1 MNSVASTSR
10 RKRLGQ
16 HFLIDPQVIGDIV
29 ALINPAPQDFMVEIG
44 PGRGAITEKLVNRVA
59 HLHAIEIDEQ
69 LVHALRNKLHP
80 DSIEIHHA
88 DALNFFYSSLCT
100 ENKKIRIV
108 GNLPYSISTPL
119 LFKLLEYASCIQDMC
134 FMVQREVADRLT
146 AECGTRKYGRLTV
159 NVAMTMQVE
168 AVFDVPPT
176 AFSPPPEVQSSMIY
190 MQPKQLEEP
199 DTVTA
204 FAFSELVRLAFGNRR
219 KTLKNSLAGLIDE
232 TNFLETGID
241 ANLRA
246 QNLSP
251 ENYMRLAHNSVL
263 HNPRTREILQ
273 RHSMNT

>member
-1 MNSVASTSR
+1 
-10 RKRLGQ
+10 
-16 HFLIDPQVIGDIV
+16 
-29 ALINPAPQDFMVEIG
+29 
-44 PGRGAITEKLVNRVA
+44 
-59 HLHAIEIDEQ
+59 
-69 LVHALRNKLHP
+69 
-80 DSIEIHHA
+80 
-88 DALNFFYSSLCT
+88 
-100 ENKKIRIV
+100 
-108 GNLPYSISTPL
+108 
-119 LFKLLEYASCIQDMC
+119 
-134 FMVQREVADRLT
+134 
-146 AECGTRKYGRLTV
+146 
-159 NVAMTMQVE
+159 MTMQVE

-263 HNPRTREILQ
+263 HNTRAREIFQ
-273 RHSMNT
+273 QHSMNT